1 MERIRVAL
9 WRRPPLKFI
18 LCVSYMVK
26 TAANSMEGKGSLCP
40 CRCGAQMGLRSFI
53 VNLCTGICG
62 GE

>member
-9 WRRPPLKFI
+9 RRRPPLKFL

-26 TAANSMEGKGSLCP
+26 TAANGMEGKGSLCP
-40 CRCGAQMGLRSFI
+40 CQCGVQMGLRSLI